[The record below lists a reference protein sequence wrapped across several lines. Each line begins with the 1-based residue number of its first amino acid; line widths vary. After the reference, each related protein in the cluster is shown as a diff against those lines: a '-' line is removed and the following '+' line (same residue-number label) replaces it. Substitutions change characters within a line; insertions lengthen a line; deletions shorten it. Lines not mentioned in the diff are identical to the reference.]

1 MSAPHL
7 EFLVEEPSMEAF
19 LRGLL
24 PNVIPNASFQIHAF
38 QGKRDLLSNLEKRLR
53 GYARWLPQN
62 YRLFVMVDRDRD
74 NCHDLKQRLE
84 SIATG
89 AGLHTR
95 TSSADTSWQLVNRV
109 VIEELEAWYFGDWQ
123 AVREVYPKMSETIPR
138 KASYRNSD
146 AITGGTCE
154 AFERVM
160 RQRGYFQGGLRK
172 IEAARMI
179 APHIDPARSQ
189 SHSFKVFYDAIAEAT
204 A

>member
-1 MSAPHL
+1 MSASYL

-19 LRGLL
+19 LCGLL
-24 PNVIPNASFQIHAF
+24 RNVIPGASFQIHVF
-38 QGKRDLLSNLEKRLR
+38 QGKRDLLLNLEKRLR
-53 GYARWLPQN
+53 GYARWLPQD
-62 YRLFVMVDRDRD
+62 YRLFIMVDRDQD
-74 NCHDLKQRLE
+74 DCHDLKQRLE
-84 SIATG
+84 ETATK
-89 AGLHTR
+89 AGLRTR
-95 TSSADTSWQLVNRV
+95 TSNADTSWQLVNRV

-160 RQRGYFQGGLRK
+160 RQRNYFVGGLRK
-172 IEAARMI
+172 IEAAHAI
-179 APHIDPARSQ
+179 APHIDPTRSR
-189 SHSFKVFYDAIAEAT
+189 SHSFKVFYDAVIEAT

>member
-1 MSAPHL
+1 MSAPYL

-19 LRGLL
+19 LCELL
-24 PNVIPNASFQIHAF
+24 PNVIPNAPFQIHVF
-38 QGKRDLLSNLEKRLR
+38 QGKPDLLSNLEKRLR

-84 SIATG
+84 SIATE
-89 AGLHTR
+89 AGLRTR
-95 TSSADTSWQLVNRV
+95 TSSADASWQLVNRI

-123 AVREVYPKMSETIPR
+123 AVREIYPRASETIPQQ
-138 KASYRNSD
+138 ANYRNSD
-146 AITGGTCE
+146 AINGGTWE

-160 RQRGYFQGGLRK
+160 RQRGYFANGLNKVEVARK
-172 IEAARMI
+172 I

-189 SHSFKVFYDAIAEAT
+189 SHSFKVFYDAVIEVT
-204 A
+204 E

>member
-1 MSAPHL
+1 
-7 EFLVEEPSMEAF
+7 MEAF

-38 QGKRDLLSNLEKRLR
+38 QGKRDLLLNLEKRLR

-62 YRLFVMVDRDRD
+62 YRLLIMVDRDQD
-74 NCHDLKQRLE
+74 DCHDLKQRLE

-160 RQRGYFQGGLRK
+160 RQRGYFVGGLRK
-172 IEAARMI
+172 VEAAHAI
-179 APHIDPARSQ
+179 APHIDPTRSQ
-189 SHSFKVFYDAIAEAT
+189 SHSFKVFYDAVIEAT

>member
-1 MSAPHL
+1 MSAPYL

-19 LRGLL
+19 LCELL
-24 PNVIPNASFQIHAF
+24 PNVIPNAPFQIHVF
-38 QGKRDLLSNLEKRLR
+38 QGKPDLLSNLEKRLR

-84 SIATG
+84 EIATR
-89 AGLHTR
+89 AGLRTR
-95 TSSADTSWQLVNRV
+95 TNSADASWQLVNRI
-109 VIEELEAWYFGDWQ
+109 VIEELEAWYFGDWK
-123 AVREVYPKMSETIPR
+123 AVREIYPRASETIPQQAR
-138 KASYRNSD
+138 YRNSD
-146 AITGGTCE
+146 AITGGTWE

-172 IEAARMI
+172 IEAAQTI
-179 APHIDPARSQ
+179 APHIDPTRNQ

>member
-24 PNVIPNASFQIHAF
+24 PNVIPNAPFQIHVF
-38 QGKRDLLSNLEKRLR
+38 QGKPDLLSNLEKRLR

-84 SIATG
+84 EIATR
-89 AGLHTR
+89 AGLRTR
-95 TSSADTSWQLVNRV
+95 TNSADASWQLVNRV
-109 VIEELEAWYFGDWQ
+109 VIEELEAWYFGDWK
-123 AVREVYPKMSETIPR
+123 AVRKVYPKMSETIPQQ
-138 KASYRNSD
+138 ANYRNSD
-146 AITGGTCE
+146 AINGGTWE

-179 APHIDPARSQ
+179 APHIDPARSR
-189 SHSFKVFYDAIAEAT
+189 SHSFKVFYDAVIEAT
-204 A
+204 T